1 MNWHMHSHRC
11 RWRIKKLKLIN
22 FIGIKCRTLATSIR
36 WTKRWKAWLE
46 KRLSSIHLQVETTLG
61 YIRTSD
67 IITMYIEIAMPFQ

>member
-1 MNWHMHSHRC
+1 MNWHMRSHRC

-22 FIGIKCRTLATSIR
+22 FMGIKCRILATSIR
-36 WTKRWKAWLE
+36 WTRRWKAWLE